1 MRRVLLAA
9 VAAVAL
15 GARASA
21 QDVAPVATPSTVGAT
36 FRLIPQSST
45 SSGPPTLD
53 PEPRKLAPLVAP
65 PAADPIAA
73 LARGLDAAE
82 EAQLASL
89 VRRLGAGTYE
99 DREATSDEIRER
111 FGARAVPALLQAGG
125 DLDPEVR
132 LRSRELVRSVLLSAA
147 LDRAPGVGW
156 LGVRWSASNSP
167 TRGFVIRVHEALID
181 NPAHKGGV
189 CDGDDIFL
197 WNGEQIEDARHFID
211 LIQATPPG
219 DVAALVID
227 RKGTVVRS
235 SVKMGRRSFDPSE
248 RPVEESLRRESAERL
263 FERWV
268 ELFRQAAKKNG
279 GTAR

>member
-1 MRRVLLAA
+1 MAA
-9 VAAVAL
+9 VMAVAL

-21 QDVAPVATPSTVGAT
+21 QDVAPVSTPSTVGAT

-45 SSGPPTLD
+45 TSGPPTVD
-53 PEPRKLAPLVAP
+53 PESRKLAPLIAP
-65 PAADPIAA
+65 PAADDPIAA

-82 EAQLASL
+82 EAQLARL
-89 VRRLGAGTYE
+89 VTRLGTGTYE
-99 DREATSDEIRER
+99 DREATSDEIRQR

-167 TRGFVIRVHEALID
+167 TRGFVIRVHEALLD
-181 NPAHKGGV
+181 NPAQKGGV

-211 LIQATPPG
+211 LIQATAPG
-219 DVAALVID
+219 DVATLVVD
-227 RKGTVVRS
+227 RKGTVVRC
-235 SVKMGRRSFDPSE
+235 SVKMGRRSFEPSE
-248 RPVEESLRRESAERL
+248 RAAEEALRRESAERL

-268 ELFRQAAKKNG
+268 ELFRQAAKKSG
-279 GTAR
+279 GTVR